1 MKKILSGN
9 DPMKDKIIKAFQEFS
24 GLEITQLD
32 PNVKEKLNAC
42 LIKLNSI
49 LLQYNIK
56 TFEDYNQITKVHL
69 DKMIETLKKICLIL
83 KNNF

>member
-1 MKKILSGN
+1 MDFQLLH
-9 DPMKDKIIKAFQEFS
+9 DKHHDRAAP
-24 GLEITQLD
+24 TQLD